1 MQKCSAFA
9 RAGIVAAVS
18 ALSVL
23 GIIGVS
29 QSAFAD
35 SVVLAPVPGSGPS
48 ITVVNPDLTPKLD
61 NSGAPQTTP
70 QVGTLLLADPG
81 TWNDMAGTVF
91 TYQWAT
97 VNLNTNATAKI
108 TGAQGTAKDYVPVV
122 NNVGLEIQVTVT
134 ATNATNGDTSGTAS
148 VVTES
153 TVVGLNP
160 AVTVAPTSGKPYTTA
175 FGSTP
180 PYATTAWLT
189 MYGFPDNTP
198 PSADI
203 AAGQRSSNITFP
215 NNNVGQGIHT
225 QAGGTGTYA
234 DPITFATSN
243 TELWF
248 GTEIYISR
256 FHKYFI
262 GEDSCTECG
271 QDMRGAAPNNPD
283 GTIGPGP
290 DGGPGFIHFDLWV
303 GGQDADWPDVILC
316 EDALTLANPDGS
328 PLMDPI
334 VINPGPNETVDTTP
348 IFDPTTGKCNT
359 QPDGS
364 STPLDTSLEVGPY
377 QNVPGPAGATG
388 TPDGTGLCITDP
400 GNSMTVGTE
409 VTMEPCDS
417 SQADQNLS
425 FSGAFLIFNNL
436 CLDMGDGLGGNNP
449 GSTSSVRLVT
459 LQRCNL
465 NADQQ
470 WELNND
476 GTISDIQSSKW
487 ALADQGNGV
496 LVATRNDNFAYN
508 YWDFPFLRNA
518 DNTAPVAVSISSVR
532 PGSTLNV
539 TGSGL
544 TTPTA
549 DVELVSA
556 GNPAG
561 VPLGTVTAAADG
573 TFAATVTVPSS
584 VGIGKYQVEIRGLTD
599 VVPAGTA
606 ITAQS
611 QLEFGTLAN
620 FAAVNRT
627 APITGTS
634 ADITVVANCTGC
646 NLSGA
651 DLSGASL
658 PGVNLSGANIQG
670 ANLSGANLQ
679 GANLSGAN
687 LSLANIQGANLQG
700 ANLKGDNLSGT
711 TLQGANLK
719 GDNLQ
724 GANLSGDNVS
734 GASLQGANLQGI
746 TATGANFSGSDLQ
759 GDNLQGAQL
768 NNSNFHAA
776 QISGAN
782 LSATELQN
790 ANLSNANLSGSNM
803 QGANL
808 TAASLDGASVS
819 GTSFKKVVWSATT
832 CPDGTTSDN
841 DGGTCTGNIS

>member
-1 MQKCSAFA
+1 MHKRSAFA
-9 RAGIVAAVS
+9 RMRVVAATS
-18 ALSVL
+18 ALTL
-23 GIIGVS
+23 CGLIGFS
-29 QSAFAD
+29 QNAFAD
-35 SVVLAPVPGSGPS
+35 PVVLAPLPGSGPS

-81 TWNDMAGTVF
+81 TWNDMTGTTF

-97 VNLNTNATAKI
+97 VNPSTDAVTKI

-134 ATNATNGDTSGTAS
+134 ATNAANGDTSGSAN

-160 AVTVAPTSGKPYTTA
+160 AVTVAPTSGQPYTTA
-175 FGSTP
+175 FGATPDFSTS
-180 PYATTAWLT
+180 AWLT

-198 PSADI
+198 PSAGI
-203 AAGQRSSNITFP
+203 AAGHRGSNITFP
-215 NNNVGQGIHT
+215 NNTVGQGIHT
-225 QAGGTGTYA
+225 EAGGTGTYA

-243 TELWF
+243 TELWY
-248 GTEIYISR
+248 GTEIYIPR

-262 GEDSCTECG
+262 AEDSCTECG

-316 EDALTLANPDGS
+316 EDALTLSNPDGS

-334 VINPGPNETVDTTP
+334 ILNPGPNETVDTTP
-348 IFDPTTGKCNT
+348 IFDPATDKCNT

-364 STPLDTSLEVGPY
+364 STPLDSSLDVGQY
-377 QNVPGPAGATG
+377 QSVPGPAGATG

-400 GNSMTVGTE
+400 GNSATVGTQ
-409 VTMEPCDS
+409 VTMEPCDNT
-417 SQADQNLS
+417 QADQNVS
-425 FSGAFLIFNNL
+425 FAGAFLIFNNL
-436 CLDMGDGLGGNNP
+436 CLDMGNGLGGNNP
-449 GSTSSVRLVT
+449 GSTSSVRLIT

-470 WELNND
+470 WELNTD
-476 GTISDIQSSKW
+476 GTISDIQSSDW

-518 DNTAPVAVSISSVR
+518 DNTAPVAVSASSVR
-532 PGSTLNV
+532 PGSTLHI

-549 DVELVSA
+549 DIELVSA

-584 VGIGKYQVEIRGLTD
+584 VTVGKYQVEVQGLTD

-606 ITAQS
+606 ITDQS

-620 FAAVNRT
+620 FADVNRT

-634 ADITVVANCTGC
+634 SNVTVVANCQGC

-658 PGVNLSGANIQG
+658 QG
-670 ANLSGANLQ
+670 LNLSGANLEGANLQ
-679 GANLSGAN
+679 GTNFQGDNLSGAN
-687 LSLANIQGANLQG
+687 FQNANLAG
-700 ANLKGDNLSGT
+700 ANLKG
-711 TLQGANLK
+711 ANLK
-719 GDNLQ
+719 GANFS
-724 GANLSGDNVS
+724 GANVS
-734 GASLQGANLQGI
+734 GATLQGANLQGI
-746 TATGANFSGSDLQ
+746 TATGADFAGSNLQ
-759 GDNLQGAQL
+759 GDNLQGDQL
-768 NNSNFHAA
+768 NNTNFHAA

-790 ANLSNANLSGSNM
+790 ADLSDAILSGSNM

-808 TAASLDGASVS
+808 TSANLAGANVS
-819 GTSFKKVVWSATT
+819 GTNLKKVVWSATT
-832 CPDGTTSDN
+832 CPDGTSSNN
-841 DGGTCTGNIS
+841 DDGTCTGNLG

>member
-1 MQKCSAFA
+1 MAKRSAFA
-9 RAGIVAAVS
+9 GAVVVAAVS
-18 ALSVL
+18 ALCLL
-23 GIIGVS
+23 GVAGVS

-35 SVVLAPVPGSGPS
+35 PVVLAPVPGSGPS

-81 TWNDMAGTVF
+81 TWNDMAGTTF

-97 VNLNTNATAKI
+97 VNPSTEAATKV

-122 NNVGLEIQVTVT
+122 TNVGLEIQVTVT
-134 ATNATNGDTSGTAS
+134 ATNATNGDTPGSAK

-160 AVTVAPTSGKPYTTA
+160 AVTVAPKSGQPYTTA
-175 FGSTP
+175 FGTTPAFSTS
-180 PYATTAWLT
+180 AWLT

-203 AAGQRSSNITFP
+203 AAGHRGGNITFP
-215 NNNVGQGIHT
+215 NNTVGQGIHT
-225 QAGGTGTYA
+225 EAGGTGTYA

-248 GTEIYISR
+248 GTEIYIPR

-290 DGGPGFIHFDLWV
+290 DAGPGFIHFDLWV

-316 EDALTLANPDGS
+316 EDALTLSNPDGS
-328 PLMDPI
+328 PLADPI
-334 VINPGPNETVDTTP
+334 ILNPGPNETVDTTP
-348 IFDPTTGKCNT
+348 IFDPATDKCNT

-364 STPLDTSLEVGPY
+364 STPLDSSLDVGQY
-377 QNVPGPAGATG
+377 QSVPGPAGATG

-400 GNSMTVGTE
+400 GNSVTVGTQ
-409 VTMEPCDS
+409 VTMEPCDNA
-417 SQADQNLS
+417 QADQNVS

-436 CLDMGDGLGGNNP
+436 CLDMGNGLGGKNP

-470 WELNND
+470 WELNTD
-476 GTISDIQSSKW
+476 GTISDIQSSDW

-496 LVATRNDNFAYN
+496 LVATRNDNFAYD

-518 DNTAPVAVSISSVR
+518 DNTAPVAVSASSVR
-532 PGSTLNV
+532 PGSTLHV

-549 DVELVSA
+549 DIELVSA
-556 GNPAG
+556 RNPAG

-584 VGIGKYQVEIRGLTD
+584 VGIGKYQVKIQGLTD
-599 VVPAGTA
+599 VVPVGTA
-606 ITAQS
+606 ITDQS

-620 FAAVNRT
+620 FSPVNRT

-634 ADITVVANCTGC
+634 SNITVVANCQGC
-646 NLSGA
+646 DLSGA
-651 DLSGASL
+651 DLSGA
-658 PGVNLSGANIQG
+658 NLQG
-670 ANLSGANLQ
+670 LNLSGANLQ
-679 GANLSGAN
+679 GANLQGASLQGDNLSGAN
-687 LSLANIQGANLQG
+687 LSGAKLIDANLQG
-700 ANLKGDNLSGT
+700 ANLKGDNLSG
-711 TLQGANLK
+711 AN
-719 GDNLQ
+719 
-724 GANLSGDNVS
+724 AS
-734 GASLQGANLQGI
+734 GAALQGANLQGDQVNN
-746 TATGANFSGSDLQ
+746 T
-759 GDNLQGAQL
+759 NL
-768 NNSNFHAA
+768 HAA

-790 ANLSNANLSGSNM
+790 ADLSDADLSGSNM
-803 QGANL
+803 QSANL
-808 TAASLDGASVS
+808 TSATLAGANAR
-819 GTSFKKVVWSATT
+819 GTNFKKVVWSATT

-841 DGGTCTGNIS
+841 DGGTCTGDLG